1 MDAKKKTF
9 IEVLRANLGNITK
22 ACEAVGITRTTYYR
36 WLKTKAFKEEVDNI
50 GEYVLDFAEH
60 SLFTLIKENNTAAT
74 IFYLKTKGKKRGY
87 VEKTEV
93 EQTVNTKEIPPAQ
106 WNFVDAKKKGKNK

>member
-1 MDAKKKTF
+1 MVAKDYGMDAKKKTF
-9 IEVLRANLGNITK
+9 IEVLRVNLGNITK

-36 WLKTKAFKEEVDNI
+36 WLKLKSFKEEVDNI

-74 IFYLKTKGKKRGY
+74 IFYLKTKGKHRGY
-87 VEKTEV
+87 VEKQEIDHSGNMAV
-93 EQTVNTKEIPPAQ
+93 VWKE
-106 WNFVDAKKKGKNK
+106 

>member
-1 MDAKKKTF
+1 MNAKKKTF
-9 IEVLRANLGNITK
+9 IEALRANLGNITK

-60 SLFTLIKENNTAAT
+60 SLFKQIKENNTAAT
-74 IFYLKTKGKKRGY
+74 IFYLKTKGKHRGY
-87 VEKTEV
+87 VEKQEIDHSGNMSVVWKEEKTYV
-93 EQTVNTKEIPPAQ
+93 TKDNEA
-106 WNFVDAKKKGKNK
+106 ND

>member
-1 MDAKKKTF
+1 MEAKKKTF
-9 IEVLRANLGNITK
+9 IEVLKANLGNITK
-22 ACEAVGITRTTYYR
+22 SCEAVGITRTTYYR
-36 WLKTKAFKEEVDNI
+36 WLKNKAFKEEVDNI

-93 EQTVNTKEIPPAQ
+93 EQTVANKEIPQ
-106 WNFVDAKKKGKNK
+106 LVLNFIDSSKKPKK